1 VVNDTTYEELSTKWD
16 ALNFINSNSQAK
28 EIDFELMKIRRFW
41 TWFRPLMKWWFW
53 IRAWFSLWC
62 WTPLS
67 TVVKL
72 REHNVV
78 TTCFPDVTLGQ
89 RIPDVGVTSC
99 VCWVVVIKRYLS
111 EKVVKIKFKITMVK
125 VGGKH
130 QVQTPP
136 RYNWNIVESGV
147 QHHKNVVS
155 RRLYNVTKLRLHNVK
170 IIWDRQPVWRTKS

>member
-1 VVNDTTYEELSTKWD
+1 
-16 ALNFINSNSQAK
+16 
-28 EIDFELMKIRRFW
+28 M
-41 TWFRPLMKWWFW
+41 
-53 IRAWFSLWC
+53 
-62 WTPLS
+62 
-67 TVVKL
+67 KL

-147 QHHKNVVS
+147 QHHKLNQARIQNHHFISGLNQVQNLLIFINSKSISLAWLLLLIKLSASHFVDSSSYVVS
-155 RRLYNVTKLRLHNVK
+155 FTTFY
-170 IIWDRQPVWRTKS
+170 D